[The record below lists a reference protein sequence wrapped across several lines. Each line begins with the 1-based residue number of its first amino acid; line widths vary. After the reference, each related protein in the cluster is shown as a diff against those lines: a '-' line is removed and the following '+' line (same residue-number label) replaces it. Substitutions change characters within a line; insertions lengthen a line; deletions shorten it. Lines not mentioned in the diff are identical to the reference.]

1 MTFRPDVEL
10 DPGQVQDRRGRRV
23 RGGGLA
29 VGGGLGTLIIIALVL
44 LSGGNLGDLGGLGVG
59 SRTRVRS
66 PASWPPSARPGPT
79 RTSARTAG
87 SSAAVN
93 SLDAYWSGAFE
104 ASGNQ
109 YQAPSTVLFT
119 DAVNTACG
127 GATSAVGP
135 FYCPLD
141 QTIYLDLGFYEQLET
156 TFGAEGGPFAEMYV
170 IAHEYGHHVQNLLGL
185 LEAGRDAGAEGGA
198 VRTELQADCF
208 AGVWGGN
215 AVDTGFLEP
224 LTPEQIA
231 QALDAASVI
240 GDDRIQEKTQGQVNP
255 ETWTHGS
262 SEQRQQWFTIGLDGT
277 LRRRLRHVR
286 SRHLTRASGHAEGLA
301 AVDERVRLAPPNREV
316 SAR

>member
-1 MTFRPDVEL
+1 M
-10 DPGQVQDRRGRRV
+10 
-23 RGGGLA
+23 
-29 VGGGLGTLIIIALVL
+29 GGGLGTLIIIALVL

-59 SRTRVRS
+59 Q
-66 PASWPPSARPGPT
+66 PDAGPV
-79 RTSARTAG
+79 
-87 SSAAVN
+87 SSELATECQTGADANERQDCRIVGAVN
-93 SLDAYWSGAFE
+93 SLDEYWSGAFE

-127 GATSAVGP
+127 GASSAVGP

-156 TFGAEGGPFAEMYV
+156 QFGAEGGPFAEMYV

-224 LTPEQIA
+224 LTPDQIA

-240 GDDRIQEKTQGQVNP
+240 GDDRIQETTQGQVNP

-262 SEQRQQWFTIGLDGT
+262 SEQRQQWFTTGLEA
-277 LRRRLRHVR
+277 R
-286 SRHLTRASGHAEGLA
+286 SADACDTFEA
-301 AVDERVRLAPPNREV
+301 DI
-316 SAR
+316 